1 MRSTASEDWR
11 QCGIDSHRTVSPA
24 NDASLLMRA
33 GVSVALAI
41 PRLVSRP
48 GWVRVAAA
56 TLTGGSLVAFA
67 LTYSVGLLAF
77 AEAGGN
83 PDAAR
88 SPVRT
93 IGIGA
98 PQRRRAL
105 S

>member
-1 MRSTASEDWR
+1 M
-11 QCGIDSHRTVSPA
+11 
-24 NDASLLMRA
+24 
-33 GVSVALAI
+33 
-41 PRLVSRP
+41 
-48 GWVRVAAA
+48 VRGGAA